1 MCWAVNVMIYL
12 INQNKW
18 QENNFY
24 QHSTSRSKKD
34 QKERLILFIK
44 RQMMM
49 LLALHE
55 LCSGKMFSLLRKKI
69 AICTPKSR
77 DQKQSFCR
85 RDKQKGK
92 TLDVKLYQKKIQIKN
107 FHKKLYSFVKTI
119 GSPYLSKSEFKRQKC
134 GLRSRWTR
142 WPYPL

>member
-1 MCWAVNVMIYL
+1 
-12 INQNKW
+12 
-18 QENNFY
+18 
-24 QHSTSRSKKD
+24 
-34 QKERLILFIK
+34 
-44 RQMMM
+44 MMM
-49 LLALHE
+49 LLVLHE

-107 FHKKLYSFVKTI
+107 FHKRTKSREDTYLFSGDCIYNSFGCKLLKIKLHRKVGPRLENVMSA
-119 GSPYLSKSEFKRQKC
+119 
-134 GLRSRWTR
+134 
-142 WPYPL
+142 